1 MAETKEKRYVSD
13 NAQLMSEWDWERNV
27 HIAPSQIT
35 LGSIKKIWWKCKN
48 DHKWETTVNNR
59 TSKNGTGCPYCSNRK
74 VLVGFNDLASVYP
87 TLTTEWD
94 QEMNGKN
101 TPQNIVFGSNKKFWW
116 KCKMNHRWEA
126 TIPTRAKGHNCPYCS
141 GRYPTDDN
149 NLQIKAPLLAQEW
162 HPTKNGDLTPSMI
175 SPYSMKKV
183 WWRCERG
190 HEWQASVSNRFQ
202 GRKCAQCSAELK
214 SSFPEQAIVFYLSKY
229 FKVISRNKYDG
240 WEIDIFLP
248 DYNIGI
254 EYDGVAYHSK
264 EFLKERENRK
274 SSALTSTGV
283 DLIRVK
289 ENYDKDGIEGQTIWF
304 VVDYS
309 YKNFPKALSLL
320 FEIVQKKTGITIDVV
335 VDIEKDRID
344 ILSQYTTIE
353 KKNSFAV
360 HYPELCAFWNYDKNN
375 GLSPEQ
381 FRYMSNRKIWW
392 CCPTCKG
399 EWQETIINVAK
410 GNRCPYCS
418 GHRVLKGY
426 NDLETVRPSI
436 ALEWDYEK
444 NIGLSPSDFTIGSS
458 RHVWW
463 RCKNG
468 HSWKAQIAKRNAECP
483 YCSGRRIKT
492 HKSNEQW
499 MLKYNVA
506 KGFFVQNGHLAI
518 PAKYICE
525 DGMQLGMWIRTQR
538 VAKKNGNLTEEQER
552 LLNEIGMLWELK
564 PGVKSK

>member
-1 MAETKEKRYVSD
+1 
-13 NAQLMSEWDWERNV
+13 
-27 HIAPSQIT
+27 
-35 LGSIKKIWWKCKN
+35 
-48 DHKWETTVNNR
+48 
-59 TSKNGTGCPYCSNRK
+59 
-74 VLVGFNDLASVYP
+74 
-87 TLTTEWD
+87 
-94 QEMNGKN
+94 
-101 TPQNIVFGSNKKFWW
+101 
-116 KCKMNHRWEA
+116 
-126 TIPTRAKGHNCPYCS
+126 
-141 GRYPTDDN
+141 
-149 NLQIKAPLLAQEW
+149 LQIKAPHLAQEW
-162 HPTKNGDLTPSMI
+162 HPTKNGDLTPSTV

-183 WWRCERG
+183 WWKCERG

-202 GRKCAQCSAELK
+202 GRNCAQCSAELK

-229 FKVISRNKYDG
+229 FKVTSRNKYDG

-264 EFLKERENRK
+264 EYLVERENRK
-274 SSALTSTGV
+274 TSALTSSGI

-289 ENYDKDGIEGQTIWF
+289 ENYAKDGIEGQTIWF

-309 YKNFPKALSLL
+309 YKNLPQALSHLL
-320 FEIVQKKTGITIDVV
+320 EFIQKKTGINIDIV

-353 KKNSFAV
+353 KKNSFAA

-392 CCPTCKG
+392 CCPICKG

-444 NIGLSPSDFTIGSS
+444 NIGLSPSDFTIGSA
-458 RHVWW
+458 RYVWW

-483 YCSGRRIKT
+483 YCSGRRVK
-492 HKSNEQW
+492 HKNNEQW
-499 MLKYNVA
+499 MKKYSIA
-506 KGFFVQNGHLAI
+506 KEFFIENGHLVV
-518 PAKYICE
+518 PAKYTCE
-525 DGMQLGMWIRTQR
+525 DGMQLGMWVRTQR
-538 VAKKNGNLTEEQER
+538 VAKKNGNLTEEQEH
-552 LLNEIGMLWELK
+552 LLNEIGMVWELK
-564 PGVKSK
+564 PGVKKRTD